1 MSAILTLSNVTK
13 DFGNQKGIFDV
24 NLEIRRGEIFGFLGP
39 NGAGKTT
46 TIRCIMDFIRPQNG
60 VITVAGHNSQT
71 ESVAAKQN
79 IGFLPAES
87 QLYEHWTGYDH
98 VRFYQSV
105 KGASSTEANAKRLGL
120 DLSVQVRNL
129 STGNRQKLALVLALL
144 GKPKLIIMDEPTK
157 GLDPLLQQEIYD
169 ILKEYKQR
177 GGTVFVSSHNLPEV
191 EKICDRVG
199 VIKDGH
205 IVANESMEQ
214 IRAMSTHL
222 VTIIS
227 GQKLNSKDFAHG
239 NVTILHQ
246 TDKHLI
252 LKVTGD
258 LNKVVGAAAKY
269 PLKDLEVT
277 HANLEDIFMEYYK

>member
-24 NLEIRRGEIFGFLGP
+24 NLEIHKGEIFGFLGP

-46 TIRCIMDFIRPQNG
+46 TIRCIMDFIRPQKG
-60 VITVAGHNSQT
+60 TITVAGHNSQT

-79 IGFLPAES
+79 IGFLPAEP

-98 VRFYQSV
+98 VNFYQSV
-105 KGASSTEANAKRLGL
+105 RNTATSDTYAKRLGL
-120 DLSVQVRNL
+120 DLSIQARNL

-144 GKPKLIIMDEPTK
+144 GNPKLIIMDEPTK

-169 ILKEYKQR
+169 ILKEYKKT

-199 VIKDGH
+199 VIKDGR
-205 IVANESMEQ
+205 IVANESMEK

-227 GQKLNSKDFAHG
+227 SQKLNVKDFSAA
-239 NVTILHQ
+239 NISILHK

-252 LKVTGD
+252 MKVTGD
-258 LNKVVGAAAKY
+258 LNKMISATAKY
-269 PLKDLEVT
+269 PIKDLEVT